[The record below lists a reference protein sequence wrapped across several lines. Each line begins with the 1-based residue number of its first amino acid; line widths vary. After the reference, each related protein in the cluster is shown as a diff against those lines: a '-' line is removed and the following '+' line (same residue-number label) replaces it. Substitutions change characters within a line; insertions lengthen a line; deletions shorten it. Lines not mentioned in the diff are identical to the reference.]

1 MLTDRFPSLRPLLL
15 IDATTCVAC
24 GLLMTA
30 AARPMA
36 QLTHIPQALL
46 TYAGLA
52 LFGVAAFI
60 GLVATRAARSSA
72 AVGAV
77 IAGNLAWCVA
87 SLWLSLGGV
96 ITPTALGQAF
106 IALQALVVLALA
118 LLEGRAL
125 AVARGPLRAS
135 VDER

>member
-1 MLTDRFPSLRPLLL
+1 MLTDRLQSLRPLLL
-15 IDATTCVAC
+15 IDATTCLAC

-30 AARPMA
+30 AAGPIS
-36 QLTHIPQALL
+36 QLTHIPGALL

-60 GLVATRAARSSA
+60 ALVAARATENAP

-77 IAGNLAWCVA
+77 IVGNLAWCGA
-87 SLWLSLGGV
+87 SLWLSIGGA
-96 ITPTALGQAF
+96 IAPTATGQVF

-125 AVARGPLRAS
+125 MLAS
-135 VDER
+135 LER

>member
-1 MLTDRFPSLRPLLL
+1 MLTDRFQSLRPLLL
-15 IDATTCVAC
+15 IDAATCVGC

-30 AARPMA
+30 SVRPMA
-36 QLTHIPQALL
+36 ALTHIPEALL

-60 GLVATRAARSSA
+60 GLVATRAAQSA
-72 AVGAV
+72 PAVGAV

-87 SLWLSLGGV
+87 SLWLSVGGV
-96 ITPTALGQAF
+96 ITPTALGHAF

-125 AVARGPLRAS
+125 AVATAARRRLMP
-135 VDER
+135 